1 MELNICILHY
11 NSTDTIRCLESLAA
25 QTIPARVILVNNA
38 STDNSMDSIMRYIS
52 SGTLDVVLI
61 NASVNG
67 GFAAGNNIAL
77 EWAHRHTPEAWNLL
91 LNNDTLLP
99 KDFLESLTLE
109 TAELCRQL
117 TSPFA
122 LSATEYDYTNTYK
135 RHTGMQYLSIPTGL
149 SFTTPGRMR
158 TPYLCGACLL
168 IDPKAPLLDDGY
180 FLYYEDADYSKR
192 LQEAGYRLMT
202 TQKTRYY
209 HKMGGSTS
217 KNAHIIS
224 IQMTSMWRYYRKYYP
239 QWMRSVKWLRKIENM
254 LRGRTQVVHII
265 DQTYQQ
271 AYAE

>member
-11 NSTDTIRCLESLAA
+11 NSSDTIRCLESLAE
-25 QTIPARVILVNNA
+25 QTLQAHVILVNNA
-38 STDNSMDSIMRYIS
+38 STDDSMDAIKRYVS
-52 SGTLDVVLI
+52 SSTLEVEVI
-61 NASVNG
+61 NAPVNG

-77 EWAHRHTPEAWNLL
+77 QWAHRHTPDAWNLL

-99 KDFLESLTLE
+99 KDFLARLMHE
-109 TAELCRQL
+109 AEELSNQL
-117 TSPFA
+117 SSPFA
-122 LSATEYDYTNTYK
+122 LSATEYDYAHTHK

-149 SFTTPGRMR
+149 SFATPGKMR

-168 IDPKAPLLDDGY
+168 IDPKAPLLDEGY

-192 LQEAGYRLMT
+192 LQEAGYMLLT
-202 TQKTRYY
+202 TKKTYY
-209 HKMGGSTS
+209 CHKMGGSTS
-217 KNAHIIS
+217 RNTNIIS

-239 QWMRSVKWLRKIENM
+239 QWMRTVKWLRKIENM
-254 LRGRTQVVHII
+254 LRGRISIARII